1 MNYQSWRE
9 TDFLEYFDLCISSNR
24 AVSVC
29 SSCSSPGDRVT
40 CTSGKREYSR
50 YSQQSSS
57 KARAFDNFSFFLNMN
72 FTTKWIKTGRPYD
85 FVFVSKEVVATAS
98 GYYVIFYNL
107 SNGEE
112 RIEYFNSQ
120 DRGNGVSCLCAHPVI
135 SVFSTAERCRNPR
148 LLVHTY
154 PEIRRVAS
162 CKLTSNTNAYVSCC
176 FSGSEYLVSLTS
188 IPNYQLVVWLWRTGH
203 KLAQIDSGIADEFQ
217 LIQPS
222 PYASH
227 LVYQF
232 SSRLDQLLTFEIYA
246 YSKKATITKNEIS
259 LIKNEISCISW
270 TNNNNLLISDVYGN
284 VYIASSDGKKFQMIF
299 CHETR
304 DRKENVILSL
314 NFGYIIS
321 ENNSQLTCYTKSL
334 GSAKESW
341 KAAWS
346 IKCSSVPVK
355 IALVRHKEAFLVYC
369 ENGDVNELCLTNDS
383 KPEMKTLLKNCRKIL
398 CLKLLKSDDEFCVC
412 LDELNYLIVF
422 NAIDGY
428 FVTDTKI
435 PFQDQVA
442 CLEIHPK
449 IPLISISTISGKCIF
464 FVFSSRSL
472 HEIKMIHI
480 LRYPIEIIKFSND
493 GSVMGAIS
501 KNKNDIF
508 ILNTVENEAIQV
520 LYHVPM
526 SYPVVDILI
535 FVCEK
540 KVKFMILTNSL
551 NRSSIGNIVDLYEL
565 DEINESLIFISTF
578 EMPCSYHQ
586 LKYGFDDA
594 TFIGQS
600 HFFKRIQIF
609 DIQDDFRQ
617 IIVKSITPSEH
628 LLKKFDIFVSEKY
641 TITSGFDGLVFIREN
656 LNSLK
661 FLDSFNVHH
670 YRENGSKE
678 SLLIQSYKMIV
689 TLGRDGSIVAQKF
702 CELEESEEKAQKRK
716 IANIFQWKC
725 DQINELPFG
734 ITWLEEKQ
742 LRYEENEK
750 KLYLDLKH
758 KLEHELCELREKVK
772 NILDLN
778 ESKNEFCQLT
788 LSDFDIL
795 KYRRENL
802 LKKALQ
808 NEVENEQRVQEII
821 KAKEK
826 IIDFIIHSFWEP
838 LRVHDRTI
846 LSFSHNT
853 RISNFTI
860 PNDAPPEQ
868 LYDSTIELFNTPFN
882 DPVTIIDHENFDG
895 NKEQKHFC
903 SEYSNED
910 AFSGTTSFKWINN
923 DMSRDQLLEP
933 SLPYVTSDFVNLCEN
948 KLKMVFNEKF
958 NLMVQLKSNVL
969 KKNTDL
975 LKIQNDCRAELKRV
989 FGILPESDEFSN
1001 VNWKSTEDL
1010 DAACAPTE
1018 KDATYSYDSNFYC
1031 DEDDLTLDDLSN
1043 INPLNSVTI
1052 EQAKFREEALK
1063 RMMDG
1068 VLEIRWEDEIKKNIP
1083 KPLCLLLKKPSK
1095 YDIKDLI
1102 AIKTYK
1108 NKVDKLQKE
1117 RQKYRLQLEEKID
1130 SINSRIKAD
1139 IEMFDKKMEMLAM
1152 EKLNVQSAIFQ
1163 EFLLRFQHVKL
1174 SLGHQQN
1181 EKLMRT
1187 LNDNFESL
1195 EKKCKL
1201 VATDINHV
1209 EQTVIDL
1216 RIKFEGLSR
1225 RDKAVETKF
1234 RTEFADLKQPMVEH
1248 LLRQYKRRPNVEK
1261 IIYTSLTFLLEAN
1274 KCLTSGKKSV
1284 ILPQEY
1290 LEFLSFMDSLDVMPN
1305 SLPPQIEASHWQSLC
1320 KLRRNKVDLEFK
1332 LRIASL
1338 ELSES
1343 EHTLLYLQKL
1353 HSVIQ
1358 SKMSSTRNSIE
1369 TAKSK
1374 QLKLLSD
1381 NDVQLVLKTAQIE
1394 IVTTGETSNYVNA
1407 TFVFFTKL
1415 IEINSAILREGK
1427 RKISEMHSLVALKK
1441 SIKFQNWKRKCT
1453 VKRLNHS
1460 KDHFLVLQSTKI
1472 QKDMQTYLVER
1483 LKKCKKQKD
1492 IHQCEKMLKSVE
1504 KKFQRMLTEKQKE
1517 VTHLVTEINYWQ
1529 RMNSVLI
1536 RDLERSTQLK
1546 ENKAL
1551 TLKEDHCRNK
1561 NQLFKKS
1568 YLSFIMKRNCLSRKL
1583 KENHEE
1589 ITNLQWQLEILKL
1602 KTYPT
1607 LRFKDVPFSKY
1618 HESIRKSF

>member
-1 MNYQSWRE
+1 
-9 TDFLEYFDLCISSNR
+9 
-24 AVSVC
+24 
-29 SSCSSPGDRVT
+29 
-40 CTSGKREYSR
+40 
-50 YSQQSSS
+50 
-57 KARAFDNFSFFLNMN
+57 MN
-72 FTTKWIKTGRPYD
+72 FTTKWIKTGRPHD

-107 SNGEE
+107 ANGEE

-120 DRGNGVSCLCAHPVI
+120 DRGNGVI

-232 SSRLDQLLTFEIYA
+232 SSRLDQLLTYEIYA

-284 VYIASSDGKKFQMIF
+284 VYIVSNDGKKFQ
-299 CHETR
+299 
-304 DRKENVILSL
+304 
-314 NFGYIIS
+314 
-321 ENNSQLTCYTKSL
+321 CYTKSL

-355 IALVRHKEAFLVYC
+355 IALARHKEAFLVYC

-435 PFQDQVA
+435 PFEDQ
-442 CLEIHPK
+442 EK
-449 IPLISISTISGKCIF
+449 DQF
-464 FVFSSRSL
+464 NYSS
-472 HEIKMIHI
+472 
-480 LRYPIEIIKFSND
+480 
-493 GSVMGAIS
+493 
-501 KNKNDIF
+501 
-508 ILNTVENEAIQV
+508 
-520 LYHVPM
+520 
-526 SYPVVDILI
+526 
-535 FVCEK
+535 
-540 KVKFMILTNSL
+540 
-551 NRSSIGNIVDLYEL
+551 
-565 DEINESLIFISTF
+565 
-578 EMPCSYHQ
+578 
-586 LKYGFDDA
+586 
-594 TFIGQS
+594 
-600 HFFKRIQIF
+600 
-609 DIQDDFRQ
+609 
-617 IIVKSITPSEH
+617 
-628 LLKKFDIFVSEKY
+628 
-641 TITSGFDGLVFIREN
+641 
-656 LNSLK
+656 
-661 FLDSFNVHH
+661 
-670 YRENGSKE
+670 
-678 SLLIQSYKMIV
+678 
-689 TLGRDGSIVAQKF
+689 
-702 CELEESEEKAQKRK
+702 ELEESEEKAQKRK
-716 IANIFQWKC
+716 IANIFQWKS

-808 NEVENEQRVQEII
+808 NEVENEQR
-821 KAKEK
+821 
-826 IIDFIIHSFWEP
+826 P

-860 PNDAPPEQ
+860 PNAAPSEQ

-882 DPVTIIDHENFDG
+882 DPVTIIDHENFDRS
-895 NKEQKHFC
+895 KEQKHFC

-933 SLPYVTSDFVNLCEN
+933 SLPYVTSDFVNL
-948 KLKMVFNEKF
+948 
-958 NLMVQLKSNVL
+958 
-969 KKNTDL
+969 
-975 LKIQNDCRAELKRV
+975 AELERV

-1043 INPLNSVTI
+1043 INPLDSVTI

-1102 AIKTYK
+1102 AIKAYK

-1130 SINSRIKAD
+1130 SINSQIKAD

-1152 EKLNVQSAIFQ
+1152 EKLNIQSAIFQ

-1290 LEFLSFMDSLDVMPN
+1290 LEFLRFMDSLDVMPN

-1332 LRIASL
+1332 LKIASL

-1369 TAKSK
+1369 AAKSK

-1407 TFVFFTKL
+1407 TFVFFSKL

-1427 RKISEMHSLVALKK
+1427 RKISEMRSLVALKK

-1483 LKKCKKQKD
+1483 FKKCKKQKD
-1492 IHQCEKMLKSVE
+1492 IHQCDKMLKSVE

-1529 RMNSVLI
+1529 KMNSVLI
-1536 RDLERSTQLK
+1536 HDLERSTELK

-1551 TLKEDHCRNK
+1551 ALKKDNFRNK

>member
-1 MNYQSWRE
+1 
-9 TDFLEYFDLCISSNR
+9 
-24 AVSVC
+24 
-29 SSCSSPGDRVT
+29 
-40 CTSGKREYSR
+40 
-50 YSQQSSS
+50 
-57 KARAFDNFSFFLNMN
+57 MN

-217 LIQPS
+217 LIQYEIILCHDNSPDKQLIFFRPS

-435 PFQDQVA
+435 PFQDQEKDE
-442 CLEIHPK
+442 LN
-449 IPLISISTISGKCIF
+449 F
-464 FVFSSRSL
+464 FS
-472 HEIKMIHI
+472 
-480 LRYPIEIIKFSND
+480 
-493 GSVMGAIS
+493 
-501 KNKNDIF
+501 
-508 ILNTVENEAIQV
+508 
-520 LYHVPM
+520 
-526 SYPVVDILI
+526 
-535 FVCEK
+535 
-540 KVKFMILTNSL
+540 
-551 NRSSIGNIVDLYEL
+551 
-565 DEINESLIFISTF
+565 
-578 EMPCSYHQ
+578 
-586 LKYGFDDA
+586 
-594 TFIGQS
+594 
-600 HFFKRIQIF
+600 
-609 DIQDDFRQ
+609 
-617 IIVKSITPSEH
+617 
-628 LLKKFDIFVSEKY
+628 
-641 TITSGFDGLVFIREN
+641 
-656 LNSLK
+656 
-661 FLDSFNVHH
+661 
-670 YRENGSKE
+670 
-678 SLLIQSYKMIV
+678 
-689 TLGRDGSIVAQKF
+689 
-702 CELEESEEKAQKRK
+702 ELEESEEKAQKRK